1 MGGSVTFVRVDV
13 ACVLLFDATGE
24 RVLMVQDNGSWGFPG
39 GGREPGELLNQT
51 AVREAK
57 EETGLDVTVGGII
70 HVSERFIGNHQV
82 LFVTF
87 RGEIVSGQIGTS
99 DPEIGAL
106 EWKSVAE
113 AERLMPFYRDIRGLA
128 ARTAHYQGEP

>member
-1 MGGSVTFVRVDV
+1 MDLNRVDV
-13 ACVLLFDATGE
+13 ACVLLFDPAGE

-39 GGREPGELLNQT
+39 GGREPGEMLHQT

-70 HVSERFIGNHQV
+70 HVSERFIGTQHV

-87 RGEIVSGQIGTS
+87 RGEIVGGQIATD
-99 DPEIGAL
+99 DPEIGVIA
-106 EWKSVAE
+106 WKSLAE
-113 AERLMPFYRDIRGLA
+113 AEQLMPFYRDIRGLSE
-128 ARTAHYQGEP
+128 RVAHYQVEP